1 MNRGVCTK
9 CCITINQLKVVL
21 GSGLRF
27 LLWCNDF
34 FMTYFPTL
42 DYGNVSV
49 GPYSSSETINY
60 VPSPAVSLFIVLITG
75 GFKGAQK
82 SSDKSYRE
90 R

>member
-1 MNRGVCTK
+1 
-9 CCITINQLKVVL
+9 
-21 GSGLRF
+21 
-27 LLWCNDF
+27 
-34 FMTYFPTL
+34 MTYFPTL

-60 VPSPAVSLFIVLITG
+60 VPSSAVSLFIVLITG